1 MKCEA
6 FLAFTGVLQCSGL
19 GVGAV
24 ARGPHTL
31 VPWAFALGMLVLAL
45 REMLVVLGAQCTTL
59 APASWCCPLLA
70 KAMER
75 ISPRAPG
82 SIM

>member
-6 FLAFTGVLQCSGL
+6 FLAFTGVLLCSGL

-31 VPWAFALGMLVLAL
+31 VPWAFALWMLVLAL
-45 REMLVVLGAQCTTL
+45 REMLVGLGAQATL
-59 APASWCCPLLA
+59 LLA
-70 KAMER
+70 ALR
-75 ISPRAPG
+75 WQQLGRSRLYSQGVGCSLA
-82 SIM
+82 